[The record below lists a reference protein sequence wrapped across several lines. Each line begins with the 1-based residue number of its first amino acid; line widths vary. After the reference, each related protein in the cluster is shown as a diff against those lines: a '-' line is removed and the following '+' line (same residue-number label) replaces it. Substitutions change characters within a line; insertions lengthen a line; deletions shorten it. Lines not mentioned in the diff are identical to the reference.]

1 MKYKIFLFLCIAG
14 LFCIG
19 CYEDKGNY
27 DYNDLLK
34 VTIKGFI
41 SEKNGAE
48 AEMSSLTVTAG
59 QTVKVRP
66 ILSFENENAKMNL
79 GYTWLFKDK
88 VIGNEE
94 KLDFTTSEV
103 LSGYVVLDIEDLDT
117 RNHFRANFS
126 LRILDPYAASGFLVL
141 SEKKGEPCLS
151 FLEGTYSGNTTGF
164 TPYIGLYQKENDKLL
179 PKDVFKIH
187 EHFRK
192 NSHSTQIMAVCKNDL
207 VDINAYTFKEENRAA
222 EMFMS
227 GVPTISD
234 VMFMQWVDLVADEQ
248 GHLYKR
254 IKSTNELFHSNR
266 FLPSFVE
273 NEDGEVLQGIR
284 IIPGDISN
292 SKNLCLLYDSYK
304 KRYLIIS
311 DWKGSFGNTLGK
323 IVVAKHGSGDDGWS
337 KDFTRLD
344 KMEGYNVIYTGC
356 YLYPREYLYP
366 DANRYFSIIEKD
378 GIYYHQ
384 HFRVNRDYTTGAMDV
399 TEDVQGVMSGLKGI
413 IQENSIFCILRYA
426 QGFDASIHPYLLISS
441 GKSLYLYDITVSS
454 GNNPSEE
461 IVKLYEF
468 DSPIVAM
475 NGECVSGIHLGVGL
489 EDGSFHV
496 LNMTL
501 AKDHLMDKEQLLFW
515 SLPAGELGTIKD
527 IQYNILEQSPNFN

>member
-1 MKYKIFLFLCIAG
+1 M
-14 LFCIG
+14 
-19 CYEDKGNY
+19 
-27 DYNDLLK
+27 
-34 VTIKGFI
+34 
-41 SEKNGAE
+41 
-48 AEMSSLTVTAG
+48 
-59 QTVKVRP
+59 
-66 ILSFENENAKMNL
+66 
-79 GYTWLFKDK
+79 
-88 VIGNEE
+88 
-94 KLDFTTSEV
+94 
-103 LSGYVVLDIEDLDT
+103 
-117 RNHFRANFS
+117 
-126 LRILDPYAASGFLVL
+126 
-141 SEKKGEPCLS
+141 
-151 FLEGTYSGNTTGF
+151 
-164 TPYIGLYQKENDKLL
+164 
-179 PKDVFKIH
+179 
-187 EHFRK
+187 
-192 NSHSTQIMAVCKNDL
+192 
-207 VDINAYTFKEENRAA
+207 
-222 EMFMS
+222 
-227 GVPTISD
+227 
-234 VMFMQWVDLVADEQ
+234 
-248 GHLYKR
+248 
-254 IKSTNELFHSNR
+254 
-266 FLPSFVE
+266 
-273 NEDGEVLQGIR
+273 
-284 IIPGDISN
+284 
-292 SKNLCLLYDSYK
+292 
-304 KRYLIIS
+304 
-311 DWKGSFGNTLGK
+311 
-323 IVVAKHGSGDDGWS
+323 
-337 KDFTRLD
+337 
-344 KMEGYNVIYTGC
+344 IYTGC